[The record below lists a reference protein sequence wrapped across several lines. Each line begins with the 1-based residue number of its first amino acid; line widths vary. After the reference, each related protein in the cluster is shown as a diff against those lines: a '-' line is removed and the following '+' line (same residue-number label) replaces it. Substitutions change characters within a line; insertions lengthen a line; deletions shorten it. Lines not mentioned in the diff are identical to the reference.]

1 MFLEQQ
7 RFWMELVNAQA
18 RWEDEAALEAY
29 VPEKHRDFGVP
40 PGWPLRKAYNYL
52 VNNLDVIRTNHRALE
67 TGERLDYEMLN
78 NILSEGA
85 LRLIDWGSLGN
96 IRSQQAARSRV
107 GGRIETLIAVSRK
120 QGLNPGTIFL
130 RNTLERAIHYFA
142 MYVDYRFSDPS
153 YPDATPGKFQV
164 KQCLLSDCGKLFI
177 RTPETLLY
185 CSDECAR
192 GDA

>member
-18 RWEDEAALEAY
+18 RWEDEAALESY
-29 VPEKHRDFGVP
+29 VPEKHRDFSDP
-40 PGWPLRKAYNYL
+40 PGWPLRKAYNYV

-67 TGERLDYEMLN
+67 TGERLDYAMLN
-78 NILSEGA
+78 NILSEGV
-85 LRLIDWGSLGN
+85 LRLIDWGRLED
-96 IRSQQAARSRV
+96 IRAQQAARARV
-107 GGRIETLIAVSRK
+107 GGRIETLVAVSRK
-120 QGLNPGTIFL
+120 TGLNPGTIFL
-130 RNTLERAIHYFA
+130 RNTLERAVHYFA
-142 MYVDYRFSDPS
+142 MYVDYRFSDAA

-164 KQCLLSDCGKLFI
+164 KECLRKDCRKLFV

-192 GDA
+192 ADG